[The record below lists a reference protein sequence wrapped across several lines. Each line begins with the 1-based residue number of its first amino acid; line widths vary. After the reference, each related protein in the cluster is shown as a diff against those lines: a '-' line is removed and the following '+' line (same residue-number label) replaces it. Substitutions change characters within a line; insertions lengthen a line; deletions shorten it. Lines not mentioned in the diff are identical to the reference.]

1 MKMVNDGRLKGQTRW
16 PRCASR
22 SARYWRAFENKERA
36 RKQKVDNHSKMEGIP
51 RRGNQHVES
60 ALFSFM
66 TGKIPV
72 VVLMD
77 VLLDQLHM
85 TDHLNI
91 ISKQKAKK
99 QNEENENWFII
110 SQRWD
115 KNICIT
121 QRHHHP
127 FNHLFSWRGGAFFHF
142 PRIWFTNHHQGQIIW
157 PILRNSNQLQYPF
170 VHLLIFQ
177 LGNKRF
183 LSSTQSKS
191 IAMAIPI
198 WWLMQ
203 NERFEDRRHNGT
215 WHRADWRTK
224 WSSNSWSVR
233 MNRQFH
239 VDQSV
244 WLSYCT

>member
-127 FNHLFSWRGGAFFHF
+127 FNHLFCWRGGAFFTF
-142 PRIWFTNHHQGQIIW
+142 LAFDLLTITKVKSSDRYLEIQINFNIRSFIDWFFNWATNDSSLLHNPKVSPW
-157 PILRNSNQLQYPF
+157 PFQY
-170 VHLLIFQ
+170 
-177 LGNKRF
+177 G
-183 LSSTQSKS
+183 
-191 IAMAIPI
+191 
-198 WWLMQ
+198 
-203 NERFEDRRHNGT
+203 D
-215 WHRADWRTK
+215 
-224 WSSNSWSVR
+224 
-233 MNRQFH
+233 
-239 VDQSV
+239 
-244 WLSYCT
+244 